1 MAGRTSYNKR
11 AYDKD
16 YVGYHNYIEGNAVK
30 KEQIVEVPQRTER
43 TYVDHQRVRT
53 SKQAYR
59 NREKALHMSLSYA
72 IVLAVCSVAILLV
85 CAKYL
90 SLRDEV
96 AGKSQ
101 AIAAMEMKTDSLRA
115 QNDSLDY
122 TINGYKDFDY
132 IAKIATEE
140 LGMIRA
146 GQAQISFYTSSES
159 EYMKQYKDIP
169 VD

>member
-1 MAGRTSYNKR
+1 
-11 AYDKD
+11 
-16 YVGYHNYIEGNAVK
+16 
-30 KEQIVEVPQRTER
+30 
-43 TYVDHQRVRT
+43 
-53 SKQAYR
+53 
-59 NREKALHMSLSYA
+59 
-72 IVLAVCSVAILLV
+72 
-85 CAKYL
+85 
-90 SLRDEV
+90 
-96 AGKSQ
+96 
-101 AIAAMEMKTDSLRA
+101 MELKTDSLRA